1 MKFSIANEKSENFK
15 HNFKPYQVKTVVV
28 SANGFH
34 EGCSQS
40 FLSLI
45 DHGAKNTSIAS
56 TLMEDIL
63 PDIKDKDG
71 KPLKP
76 IGEVTVF
83 GILGKPQLAP
93 VYILPHLYIG
103 KIHLTDVA
111 VTVPQTSNYGCLIGR
126 SILHQCITTYDPK
139 NDMIHFDF
147 DESLKQ
153 DKQNVLNAVA
163 FGDIHLFAEFSG

>member
-1 MKFSIANEKSENFK
+1 MKFSIANEKIENYQQ
-15 HNFKPYQVKTVVV
+15 NFKPYQIKTVAV
-28 SANGFH
+28 SANGFR
-34 EGCSQS
+34 EGYSQS

-45 DHGAKNTSIAS
+45 DNGAKNTSIS
-56 TLMEDIL
+56 SVLMEDIL
-63 PDIKDKDG
+63 LKVKDKSG
-71 KPLKP
+71 NPLKP
-76 IGEVTVF
+76 IGEVPVI

-93 VYILPHLYIG
+93 VYILPHLYLG

-126 SILHQCITTYDPK
+126 SILHQSITTYDPK
-139 NDMIHFDF
+139 TDMIHFDF

-163 FGDIHLFAEFSG
+163 FGDVHLFAEFSA